1 MSKPVRVRFAPSP
14 TGPLH
19 IGGVRTALYNYL
31 FARKNNGKFILR
43 IEDTDQSRYVE
54 GAEDYILN
62 ILKFAESQQIDLVL
76 WGAAEAHMVADEI
89 AKADVPVIL
98 DPLDNIPRTFD
109 SLNSTYEN
117 AIRLDQAGVKM
128 AFYYAQGAGSH
139 NAYLATQSAGN
150 AARGGQCSGALWKIR
165 AKPLPRA
172 NGHEV
177 VGSSILVYIYIYICH
192 YIQNAL
198 PRGDLG

>member
-1 MSKPVRVRFAPSP
+1 MTQFMLGTANDYKFTSRDLKALLKVLN
-14 TGPLH
+14 GEIPL
-19 IGGVRTALYNYL
+19 VVEVSRA
-31 FARKNNGKFILR
+31 
-43 IEDTDQSRYVE
+43 TD
-54 GAEDYILN
+54 ILN

-139 NAYLATQSAGN
+139 NVYLATPVSYTH
-150 AARGGQCSGALWKIR
+150 LT
-165 AKPLPRA
+165 LPT
-172 NGHEV
+172 
-177 VGSSILVYIYIYICH
+177 IYSV
-192 YIQNAL
+192 
-198 PRGDLG
+198 